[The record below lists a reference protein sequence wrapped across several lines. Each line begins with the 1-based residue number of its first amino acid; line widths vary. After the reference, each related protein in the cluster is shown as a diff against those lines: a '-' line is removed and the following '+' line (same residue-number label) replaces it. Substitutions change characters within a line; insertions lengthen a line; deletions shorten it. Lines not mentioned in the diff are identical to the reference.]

1 MKEVKSPKKPLI
13 YYYCIALAV
22 IFLLNNLLFPKM
34 LEMQIKEVDYG
45 TFLSMLEEENIEE
58 VEVEENQIVF
68 SDRQDPQKFYKT
80 GRMEDPDLVDRL
92 HAADVRFGSEIVQQ
106 ASPIVSWFISIVLM
120 ILLGQLLSHYMM
132 KKMGGGPQS
141 MTFGKSNA
149 KIYVESKTGI
159 KFSDVAGEDEAKE
172 IYVALKDRQEKV
184 FYIDRDSTSFRKG
197 ITVTTYYMAKGL
209 EFDQVF
215 VVGKDPS
222 HPFYRQFLYICATR
236 ALHELYI
243 KRM

>member
-92 HAADVRFGSEIVQQ
+92 HAADVRFGS
-106 ASPIVSWFISIVLM
+106 
-120 ILLGQLLSHYMM
+120 
-132 KKMGGGPQS
+132 
-141 MTFGKSNA
+141 
-149 KIYVESKTGI
+149 
-159 KFSDVAGEDEAKE
+159 
-172 IYVALKDRQEKV
+172 
-184 FYIDRDSTSFRKG
+184 
-197 ITVTTYYMAKGL
+197 
-209 EFDQVF
+209 
-215 VVGKDPS
+215 
-222 HPFYRQFLYICATR
+222 
-236 ALHELYI
+236 
-243 KRM
+243 